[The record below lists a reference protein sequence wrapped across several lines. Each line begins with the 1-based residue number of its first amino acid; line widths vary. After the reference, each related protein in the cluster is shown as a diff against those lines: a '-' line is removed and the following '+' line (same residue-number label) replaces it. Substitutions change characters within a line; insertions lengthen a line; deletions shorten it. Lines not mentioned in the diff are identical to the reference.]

1 MAENLGI
8 IDLDTGSLVED
19 GSAYVKLKSGIDK
32 AKEMIK
38 RKQDYELYG
47 QQIKTEYKVYGTFIW
62 FLYNANQVLDLGI
75 SNEDLTK
82 LIFIST
88 YISYSSN
95 RLMVDNKNCMTK
107 EDMQSLLRISDMTFW
122 RFFKSVTEAKII
134 RETGDGIFLN
144 PNIFSKGSSDKIKS
158 VDKNRMRLYINGIRI
173 LYQKAKICE
182 HSLLSYLYQA
192 IPFVNIN
199 YNMLCYNP
207 METDIK
213 KIHTMPFEEYCK
225 TIGYTPDNS
234 RRLKTKIKKLRL
246 QRLPVFNFVDNDD
259 GLFCY
264 INPNVYYAGNSFK
277 EVRVLGKFVKQ

>member
-8 IDLDTGSLVED
+8 IDLDTGLLVED
-19 GSAYVKLKSGIDK
+19 GSACVKLKSETDK
-32 AKEMIK
+32 VKEMIK
-38 RKQDYELYG
+38 KKQEYELYG
-47 QQIKTEYKVYGTFIW
+47 QQIKSNYKSYGTFVW
-62 FLYNANQVLDLGI
+62 FLYNASQVLQLGI

-88 YISYSSN
+88 YISYNNN
-95 RLMVDNKNCMTK
+95 RLMLDDKHCMEK
-107 EDMQSLLRISDMTFW
+107 SDMQSLLKVSDVTFW
-122 RFFKSVTEAKII
+122 RFFKAVTETKII
-134 RETGDGIFLN
+134 NETDDGLFLN
-144 PNIFSKGSSDKIKS
+144 PSIFSKGSSDKIKNI
-158 VDKNRMRLYINGIRI
+158 DKNRMRLYTDGIRT
-173 LYQKAKICE
+173 LYGKAKICE

-199 YNMLCYNP
+199 YNMLCSNP

-213 KIHTMPFEEYCK
+213 KIHTIPFEEYCK
-225 TIGYTPDNS
+225 AIGYDPDNA

-246 QRLPVFNFVDNDD
+246 KRLPVFNFVDNND

-264 INPNVYYAGNSFK
+264 INPNVYYAGNNFK